1 MRYDNWLSLGLQ
13 VFGGNSSRGLSH
25 FSFLLLLLLPPLI
38 YLLLLFPHSWLW
50 CLHTCAHACTFAS
63 ICRSQH
69 RTPVVSLYVFLLH
82 PLETGSPSESAISV
96 FQIGWLATKSQ
107 QSSILSHLPTSGVKS
122 SHDQLFNVSWAG
134 LELTLRVWMVLD
146 LWLSSCSS
154 FLNSGIMGCS
164 TSSGYGL
171 LFF

>member
-13 VFGGNSSRGLSH
+13 VFGGSSSRGLSH
-25 FSFLLLLLLPPLI
+25 FSFLPSSSSSSSSSPSSSTSSFSSSHI
-38 YLLLLFPHSWLW
+38 LLFGWLW
-50 CLHTCAHACTFAS
+50 CLHTCAHACAFAG

-107 QSSILSHLPTSGVKS
+107 ESSILSHLPTSGVKS
-122 SHDQLFNVSWAG
+122 SHDQLFNVSS
-134 LELTLRVWMVLD
+134 VLD
-146 LWLSSCSS
+146 LSLHWGSEWS
-154 FLNSGIMGCS
+154 
-164 TSSGYGL
+164 
-171 LFF
+171 